1 MVTPLM
7 QRISIWAGFG
17 MMPLFF
23 LGFFIS
29 GFIVPPAPDTP
40 ADQLA
45 TMFSSHQ
52 IQIRVGMFLATAG
65 CGLLCF
71 LFASIAVELQRME
84 RGPSVLAYIQLVAGA
99 CATMEFIF
107 PILVWQAA
115 AYRRDRAPELIRLLN
130 DVAWLPFLGITS
142 TFIIQQVIIAVA
154 IFRDKRKY
162 PLPRWLA
169 YLNLW
174 AVAGIVPGSFVV
186 FTHRGPVSWNGVLA
200 WWVVV
205 VAFFIWLC
213 ALCVEMHKSA
223 GRWDQQTWTDDDQST
238 AAAAG
243 KPTLAELADE
253 VAALRSLMQA
263 PAAARVNTAAASQLS

>member
-1 MVTPLM
+1 
-7 QRISIWAGFG
+7 

-29 GFIVPPAPDTP
+29 GFIVPPTPDTP
-40 ADQLA
+40 AGDLA
-45 TMFSSHQ
+45 AMFSSHQ
-52 IQIRVGMFLATAG
+52 IQIRIGLFLATVG

-84 RGPSVLAYIQLVAGA
+84 RGPSVLAYVQLVAGA
-99 CATMEFIF
+99 CATLEFIF

-130 DVAWLPFLGITS
+130 DIAWLPFLGITS
-142 TFIIQQVIIAVA
+142 TFIVQQVVIAVA

-169 YLNLW
+169 YVNVW
-174 AVAGIVPGSFVV
+174 SIVGIVPGSFVV
-186 FTHRGPVSWNGVLA
+186 FSHRGPLAWNGVLA

-213 ALCVEMHKSA
+213 AMCIEMHKSA
-223 GRWDQQTWTDDDQST
+223 GRWGDQTWKDDDQTTT
-238 AAAAG
+238 AVAQNMKLAQ
-243 KPTLAELADE
+243 LAEE
-253 VAALRSLMQA
+253 VAALRAVVQA
-263 PAAARVNTAAASQLS
+263 PAAARRATPAHIPTIDNQDAPLARNG